1 MSVPVSSKLR
11 SLLVPS
17 TRVVVFTGAGVSAE
31 SGVPVFRGRNGI
43 WNEFRVEE
51 LATPAAFAAD
61 PRKVWEWYDW
71 RRQLV
76 SRIEPNAGHRAV
88 VEFERFFHS
97 CVVITQNVDGLHNRA
112 GTQQV
117 LKLHGDL
124 WEVRCL
130 SCGLSRTDLTS
141 ALPSLPPSCDCGGM
155 LRPGVVWFGENLP
168 LLAFERAVDATERC
182 DLFFSIGTSAEVY
195 PAAHLPGIARQHGAY
210 VVEVNVERS
219 AAAEMADEILLG
231 KSGEILP
238 QLVRY
243 LRVEEASSVEEM

>member
-1 MSVPVSSKLR
+1 
-11 SLLVPS
+11 
-17 TRVVVFTGAGVSAE
+17 
-31 SGVPVFRGRNGI
+31 
-43 WNEFRVEE
+43 
-51 LATPAAFAAD
+51 
-61 PRKVWEWYDW
+61 
-71 RRQLV
+71 
-76 SRIEPNAGHRAV
+76 
-88 VEFERFFHS
+88 
-97 CVVITQNVDGLHNRA
+97 
-112 GTQQV
+112 
-117 LKLHGDL
+117 
-124 WEVRCL
+124 
-130 SCGLSRTDLTS
+130 
-141 ALPSLPPSCDCGGM
+141 M